1 MPPPTRQ
8 RHSHSIGKTNFSAYL
23 SNLKTQSY
31 HEPIVSRVS
40 NSHTIENSIILVLT
54 RSGSIRS
61 IAWNPL
67 GTLIATGASDGTVR
81 VWNPEKPKSIYS
93 TELNISSSKGHHR
106 AGIEKVGFNP
116 VKDAELCSVSNDGV
130 VRFWDVRTKA
140 IINEVKGL
148 GEAFTLAWAPDG
160 ERLIVGNKADNLY
173 VLSPTQPN
181 PISSQQ
187 QNVQT
192 NQISFCYGGE
202 KIFVTTG
209 EGRVKILSFP
219 EFEPVY
225 YMSYDPTTPFTL
237 NGHTSSCITVDLQ
250 PSVRFLATG
259 GSDSIIALWD
269 TTDWICQR
277 TLADMTGPVRSISFS
292 FDGSYIVGGSDEG
305 AGLEIIHTETGE
317 HVHSIK
323 TPGGHPC
330 TIVSWHP
337 SKYWLA
343 YTDLG
348 GLKILGVDLTGE
360 RK

>member
-1 MPPPTRQ
+1 MAPLPRQ
-8 RHSHSIGKTNFSAYL
+8 RLSSSIGKGNFSAYL

-31 HEPIVSRVS
+31 HEPTGSRMSVS
-40 NSHTIENSIILVLT
+40 N
-54 RSGSIRS
+54 SIRS

-67 GTLIATGASDGTVR
+67 GTLIATGALDGTIR

-93 TELNISSSKGHHR
+93 TELNTSSSKGHHR
-106 AGIEKVGFNP
+106 SAIEKVSFNP
-116 VKDAELCSVSNDGV
+116 VKDAELCSVSSDGV
-130 VRFWDVRTKA
+130 IRFWDVRSKA

-148 GEAFTLAWAPDG
+148 GETFTLAWAPNG
-160 ERLIVGNKADNLY
+160 ESLIVGNKVADNLFI
-173 VLSPTQPN
+173 LSPTQSTY
-181 PISSQQ
+181 ISSHQ

-192 NQISFCYGGE
+192 NQITFCYSG
-202 KIFVTTG
+202 KKVFMTTG
-209 EGRVKILSFP
+209 EGRVKILSYP
-219 EFEPVY
+219 EFKPIY
-225 YMSYDPTTPFTL
+225 YLRHSPSEPFTI
-237 NGHTSSCITVDLQ
+237 NGHTSSCLTVELQ
-250 PSVRFLATG
+250 PNARFLATG

-277 TLADMTGPVRSISFS
+277 TLTEMTGPVRSISFS

-305 AGLEIIHTETGE
+305 SGLDIIHTETGE
-317 HVHSIK
+317 QVHSIK

-348 GLKILGVDLTGE
+348 GLKILGVDVIGD